1 MASVED
7 VYHVARLAKLMISE
21 AEAEKFRREFE
32 EILNYF
38 DVLDEVSQDVR
49 PSFHVLEIKNIFRK
63 DLPKEGLT
71 HEAALQNAPRKEEG
85 YFVGP
90 KVVD

>member
-1 MASVED
+1 MVSVED

-21 AEAEKFRREFE
+21 VEAEKFRMEFE

-38 DVLDEVSQDVR
+38 DILDEVSQEIM
-49 PSFHVLEIKNIFRK
+49 PTFHVLEIRNIFRG
-63 DLPKEGLT
+63 DLPKEGLN
-71 HEAALQNAPRKEEG
+71 HEDALQNAPRKEGG